1 MVNVQNLIKNE
12 QLILTNIFRITH
24 KMNQNIYL
32 KMERELSNF
41 YKIDYILFINSNSVN
56 NIYISNKF

>member
-1 MVNVQNLIKNE
+1 
-12 QLILTNIFRITH
+12 
-24 KMNQNIYL
+24 MNQNIYL
-32 KMERELSNF
+32 KMERDLSNF